1 MSSDL
6 LKSIRE
12 ELSCSEAVVT
22 RLSGVDGCL
31 RVLLTEIEDT
41 EAHLGALKLQAT
53 AKYQERQEIMALL
66 APTCVAEEAKAAPV
80 THVVEAPTVKEA
92 PKVVAMPE
100 EEEEEEKSPR
110 ELTMERYEAHY
121 GAHLTCFACSK
132 PGRVRPLC
140 DFYESIRRKEG
151 KGHPLPAQPNCDYHT
166 HLNDAM
172 NDFSNPRAWVGI
184 SEERI
189 AWLGKKEQK
198 YRTTRTA
205 LLDTIKALEAR
216 GECAAAEIQAKQ
228 RLERTAQ
235 GRSSGESRAAHPQA
249 DLSRG
254 RLFQIG
260 VRGGQR
266 KIWAAYE
273 ARPTSQAS
281 RPA

>member
-1 MSSDL
+1 MSIDL
-6 LKSIRE
+6 LKSMRE
-12 ELSCSEAVVT
+12 ELSCSEAVVA

-31 RVLLTEIEDT
+31 RVLLAEIEDT

-53 AKYQERQEIMALL
+53 TKYQERQEIVALL
-66 APTCVAEEAKAAPV
+66 ATTRAEDPKVPPVEEAKVAAPV
-80 THVVEAPTVKEA
+80 PTVKEA
-92 PKVVAMPE
+92 PQVVAIPKEEEE

-121 GAHLTCFACSK
+121 GAHLPCFACSK
-132 PGRVRPLC
+132 PGRIRPLC

-151 KGHPLPAQPNCDYHT
+151 KGHSLPAQPNCDYHT

-198 YRTTRTA
+198 YRLARTT

-216 GECAAAEIQAKQ
+216 GESAEAEIQAKQ
-228 RLERTAQ
+228 RLERRKA
-235 GRSSGESRAAHPQA
+235 RWMVELYKERID
-249 DLSRG
+249 DLLSERKSFKREER
-254 RLFQIG
+254 RLAWFQSL
-260 VRGGQR
+260 V
-266 KIWAAYE
+266 
-273 ARPTSQAS
+273 
-281 RPA
+281 